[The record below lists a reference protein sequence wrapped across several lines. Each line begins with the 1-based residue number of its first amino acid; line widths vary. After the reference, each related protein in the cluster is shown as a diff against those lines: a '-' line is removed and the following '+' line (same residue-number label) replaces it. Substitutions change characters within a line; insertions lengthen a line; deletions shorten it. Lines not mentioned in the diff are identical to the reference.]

1 MPTQINTY
9 GDIASLANTIYE
21 DAMFVARENNLM
33 AALVQVFN
41 DRSNDELRKNQKYTS
56 ATINEI
62 AETDDLA
69 SQAFTPSVDQPLTPA
84 EYGAQF
90 FITDKRREADR
101 LNVTQDASLELG
113 KAFGQKV
120 DTLLVS
126 KFNALTG
133 GTVGAAG
140 SNLTWANV
148 FAGIA
153 KMRAAFAPQP
163 WTIVLHSYQYYALG
177 TAVLPGVTVTN
188 SPALQDA
195 VYRQFYQNSVSG
207 VDIVLDD
214 NITSGTSCFG
224 AIFSRGLSLALDWRR
239 GMRIEPE
246 RDASKRGF
254 ELNLSGR
261 FAYGIWRPQ
270 YGIAINSAGTAPA

>member
-1 MPTQINTY
+1 MPINTY
-9 GDIASLANTIYE
+9 ADISALANTIYE
-21 DAMFVARENNLM
+21 DALFVARENNLM
-33 AALVQVFN
+33 ASLSQVFN
-41 DRSNDELRKNQKYTS
+41 DRSNDEARKNLKYTS
-56 ATINEI
+56 ATINQI

-69 SQAFTPSVDQPLTPA
+69 SQAFTPSVDQTLTPY

-90 FITDKRREADR
+90 FITDKRRESDR
-101 LNVTQDASLELG
+101 LAVTQDASLELG

-126 KFNALTG
+126 TFSSLTG

-140 SNLTWANV
+140 ANLTWASL

-153 KMRAAFAPQP
+153 QMRAAFAPQP
-163 WTIVLHSYQYYALG
+163 WTIVLHSYQYYCLG

-195 VYRQFYQNSVSG
+195 VYRQFYQNSISG

-214 NITSGTSCFG
+214 NITSGTSVFG
-224 AIFSRGLSLALDWRR
+224 AIFSRGLAIGLDWRR

-246 RDASKRGF
+246 RDASRRGF

-261 FAYGIWRPQ
+261 FGYGVWRPQ
-270 YGIAINSAGTAPA
+270 YGVAINTAGTAPV